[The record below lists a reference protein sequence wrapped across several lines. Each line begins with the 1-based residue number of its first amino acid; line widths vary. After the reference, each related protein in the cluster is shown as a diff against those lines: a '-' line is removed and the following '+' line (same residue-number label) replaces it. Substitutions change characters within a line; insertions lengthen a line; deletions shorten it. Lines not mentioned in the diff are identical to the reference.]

1 MRAPVDAPRATPHG
15 AYAYWRAKSQRRHAG
30 VDLGGKRGTRVVA
43 PEEVRVLAVLRAG
56 ALASDPSVRGVGLR
70 GYEPEAVLARGASGM
85 VHVLGHL
92 EGVDVDVGDL
102 VAEGGRV
109 GVISG
114 ARHVHW
120 EVRKPDAAP
129 WPRSS
134 RLADTVDPLAWL
146 LSGSRTSSSSRGLAA
161 WADAAQALSDDVRA
175 LATRRAAGEVVLVLV
190 GLAILAAHGKPHR
203 R

>member
-1 MRAPVDAPRATPHG
+1 MRAPVDAPKATPHG

-43 PEEVRVLAVLRAG
+43 PEEVRVLAVMRGG

-70 GYEPEAVLARGASGM
+70 GYEPEAILARGASGM

-92 EGVDVDVGDL
+92 EDVDVDVGDL

-175 LATRRAAGEVVLVLV
+175 LATRRAAGEVAWLLV